1 MVDKVANLT
10 IEVKNLAQS
19 EGAPL
24 IGFAPVER
32 WENAPEG
39 HRPRDFVPKAKSV
52 ITFGMRISDAIV
64 DYNDYHNHFTGQASW
79 ATAPASRLN
88 YTKVVMSN
96 IYMYMGHVMQ
106 DELLSYLA
114 TRIAWKL
121 EEKGFQCMPIS
132 TTTIPVGGIRELE
145 WAQFFFPWSNRHAAV
160 MAGLGEFG
168 YNNIV
173 LTPQYGPRI
182 RFNSVITEAEFEY
195 TPLLSEK
202 VCLRDKCRKCLD
214 ACTANAIQLR
224 DSFDP
229 EQVFITTPAKTD
241 ARLCRIKVETN
252 GSITFACFFYGS
264 CLRVCPVKPKL
275 KKDEA
280 KSLPNS

>member
-10 IEVKNLAQS
+10 IDVTNLAQS
-19 EGAPL
+19 QGAAL

-39 HRPRDFVPKAKSV
+39 HRPRDFLPKAKSV
-52 ITFGMRISDAIV
+52 IAFGMRISDAIV
-64 DYNDYHNHFTGQASW
+64 DYNDYHNHFTGRASW
-79 ATAPASRLN
+79 ATAPAPRLN
-88 YTKVVMSN
+88 YAKVVISN
-96 IYMYMGHVMQ
+96 IYDYMGHTVQ
-106 DELLSYLA
+106 DDLLSYLS

-121 EEKGFQCMPIS
+121 EEKGFQCMPMP
-132 TTTIPVGGIRELE
+132 TTGTPYVGGREIEL
-145 WAQFFFPWSNRHAAV
+145 AQFFFPWSNRHAAV

-195 TPLLSEK
+195 TSLLSEK
-202 VCLRDKCRKCLD
+202 VCLRDECRKCLD
-214 ACTANAIQLR
+214 VCTAGAIQLR

-241 ARLCRIKVETN
+241 ARLCRIKDETT
-252 GSITFACFFYGS
+252 GSITIGCFFYGS
-264 CLRVCPVKPKL
+264 CLRICPVKPELNKR
-275 KKDEA
+275 
-280 KSLPNS
+280 